1 MSSTIVIYSSKYG
14 TTELYANWIAKELKA
29 DLKEISEVK
38 SYELIYY
45 DTVIFGAPLYIGKL
59 HQYNQMLNTMMLYP
73 PKLFLIFAVGLKDPS
88 EEYIQVIKKQN
99 NIEDDEVFYFPGKLD
114 YQHLTLLDKFLMRG
128 LKAQIKKHQSLT
140 DEEQRI
146 LNSFS
151 HLVDET
157 NRQFILPLIH
167 YVQKNALL

>member
-14 TTELYANWIAKELKA
+14 TTKRYANWIAKELKA

-88 EEYIQVIKKQN
+88 EEYIQVIKNKITLKMMKFFTFQGN
-99 NIEDDEVFYFPGKLD
+99 SIINI
-114 YQHLTLLDKFLMRG
+114 
-128 LKAQIKKHQSLT
+128 
-140 DEEQRI
+140 
-146 LNSFS
+146 
-151 HLVDET
+151 
-157 NRQFILPLIH
+157 
-167 YVQKNALL
+167 